1 MKGFDLEKND
11 ISENVSSE
19 KETNAERLLT
29 IGNRLR
35 FAGGEVDGEWGNWV
49 MGIKEVAW
57 CEEH

>member
-49 MGIKEVAW
+49 MGIKEVA
-57 CEEH
+57 